1 MIALAKTLI
10 KTWKKFVPE
19 SAEKKEKK
27 AAEAE
32 AKKAAGKEK
41 DGGDK
46 NAAGGDPSKSFPTRP
61 QATSDEVRLRCRDML
76 TKALEGDGKRE
87 NGTPGCIR
95 N

>member
-32 AKKAAGKEK
+32 AKKAEQKEEEEK
-41 DGGDK
+41 
-46 NAAGGDPSKSFPTRP
+46 AASSAGGDLAKSFPAKP

-76 TKALEGDGKRE
+76 TKALEADG
-87 NGTPGCIR
+87 
-95 N
+95 